1 MRNGICRYFYLAVR
15 NRFPVFEGSA
25 ACGMLG
31 DAASRKI
38 RAPVVNHLFPRLC
51 VNNLVQS
58 RAINKIAREISSTAL
73 LVLVIVIVV
82 VVVKVPTNGKK
93 GHSNLSDN
101 KYHLSRS
108 DKGSKERN
116 MVADLTVTDQQSR
129 PRRLDD
135 GKMI

>member
-15 NRFPVFEGSA
+15 NRFPVYEGSA

-82 VVVKVPTNGKK
+82 VVVKYQRTVKK
-93 GHSNLSDN
+93 DTPICRTINITYRDPI
-101 KYHLSRS
+101 KDRRKEIWSR
-108 DKGSKERN
+108 
-116 MVADLTVTDQQSR
+116 
-129 PRRLDD
+129 
-135 GKMI
+135 I